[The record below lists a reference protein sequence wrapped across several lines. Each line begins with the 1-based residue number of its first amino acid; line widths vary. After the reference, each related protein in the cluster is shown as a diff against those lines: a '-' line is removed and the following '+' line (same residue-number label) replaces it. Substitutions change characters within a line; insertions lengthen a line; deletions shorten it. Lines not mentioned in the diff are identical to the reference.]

1 MITKKDRFYYKI
13 FIKLFKKVLTLNQVN
28 VYNYLYKEIFLYGIQ
43 IKFYNKGGNKM
54 KKTAIILSTLM
65 VMVCSNGVIY
75 AEAGD
80 GKPLEMDRIEVK
92 AQEKTE
98 RFKITTEKNRKWAEQ
113 QLIFMHKREAK
124 KDNQTFFDNKFLSI
138 LILIQVKEKQS
149 LILMAVFWFVIFLH
163 IQKNFLLIF
172 LSHE

>member
-1 MITKKDRFYYKI
+1 MGR
-13 FIKLFKKVLTLNQVN
+13 
-28 VYNYLYKEIFLYGIQ
+28 
-43 IKFYNKGGNKM
+43 
-54 KKTAIILSTLM
+54 
-65 VMVCSNGVIY
+65 
-75 AEAGD
+75 
-80 GKPLEMDRIEVK
+80 
-92 AQEKTE
+92 
-98 RFKITTEKNRKWAEQ
+98 Q

>member
-1 MITKKDRFYYKI
+1 
-13 FIKLFKKVLTLNQVN
+13 
-28 VYNYLYKEIFLYGIQ
+28 
-43 IKFYNKGGNKM
+43 M

-98 RFKITTEKNRKWAEQ
+98 RFKITTEKTENG
-113 QLIFMHKREAK
+113 
-124 KDNQTFFDNKFLSI
+124 QT
-138 LILIQVKEKQS
+138 
-149 LILMAVFWFVIFLH
+149 AAH
-163 IQKNFLLIF
+163 IHAQER
-172 LSHE
+172 SQER